1 MQTNAQAGA
10 AGRESDAGH
19 GRESGRGA
27 RSGGHGAKVGAGS
40 SAGSGIYA
48 DSGELAGSGKIT
60 PLGSNAGAGAYSP
73 DGPGAA
79 GEPYLPGGPS
89 GTLAGPPPSGL
100 GESILHVDGLTKYF
114 PIRRGFFGRTVGQV
128 KAVDGVRLTVGK
140 GETFGLVGESGCGKS
155 TLGRCILRAIEPT
168 AGTIRFR
175 GRSGAEVDVRQLDKA
190 GLRAVRRDMQLV
202 FQDPYSSLNPR
213 MTVAQIVGEPLA
225 CHGIAR
231 GGELRR
237 RVAELIETVGL
248 SARHLERYPHAF
260 SGGQRQRI
268 GIARALA
275 TDPAFLVCDEA
286 VSALD
291 VSVQAQILNLLQ
303 ELQERLDLSYL
314 FISHDLGVIRHI
326 SDKVGV
332 MYVGKLVETAG
343 TEELFARPHHPYTE
357 ALLSAKPI
365 PDPRRK
371 AERIVL
377 SGEVA
382 NPANPPS
389 GCYFHP
395 RCPYARD
402 ICKTAAP
409 PMKRVDGDHFAACHF
424 AGELNLRGA
433 L

>member
-1 MQTNAQAGA
+1 MTENLKQSAVTVSYTGDRKSEVVSDTDSAAAGA
-10 AGRESDAGH
+10 
-19 GRESGRGA
+19 
-27 RSGGHGAKVGAGS
+27 
-40 SAGSGIYA
+40 SAQR
-48 DSGELAGSGKIT
+48 LAGE
-60 PLGSNAGAGAYSP
+60 NAA
-73 DGPGAA
+73 
-79 GEPYLPGGPS
+79 E
-89 GTLAGPPPSGL
+89 T
-100 GESILHVDGLTKYF
+100 ILRVEGLTKYF
-114 PIRRGFFGRTVGQV
+114 PVRKGFFGRTVGQV
-128 KAVDGVRLTVGK
+128 KAVDDVRLAVRK

-168 AGTIRFR
+168 GGSIRFR
-175 GRSGAEVDVRQLDKA
+175 ERNGTEVDVRALDKE
-190 GLRAVRRDMQLV
+190 GLRSVRRDMQLV

-213 MTVAQIVGEPLA
+213 MTVAEIVGEPLI
-225 CHGIAR
+225 CHGIAK
-231 GGELRR
+231 GSELRR
-237 RVAELIETVGL
+237 RVTALIEMVGL
-248 SARHLERYPHAF
+248 SGRHLERYPHAF

-275 TDPAFLVCDEA
+275 TDPGFLICDEA

-291 VSVQAQILNLLQ
+291 VSVQAQILNLLR
-303 ELQERLDLSYL
+303 ELQERLGLSYL

-326 SDKVGV
+326 SDRVGV
-332 MYVGKLVETAG
+332 MYVGKLVETAA
-343 TEELFARPHHPYTE
+343 TERLFARPHHPYTE

-382 NPANPPS
+382 NPANPPA

-409 PMKRVDGDHFAACHF
+409 PMKQVADDHYAACHF